1 MKWAF
6 VVCAMVAL
14 SECLIQ
20 VPLEKGKTAREYLE
34 EQGLW
39 EEYRLKY
46 PYNPMAKFDHR
57 FAVGDESMT
66 NDADLAYYGIISIG
80 TPPQSFKVGGI
91 SVKNQIFGL
100 SESEAPFMQYMRADG
115 ILGLAYPRLSASGA
129 TPVFDNMM
137 KEGLVNQDMFSVYL
151 SSNSQQ
157 GSVVTFGGSDPNH
170 YTGSISWIPLSNE
183 LYWQI
188 TVDSVTVNGQ
198 VVACNG
204 GCQAIV
210 DTGTSLIVGPQSSIS
225 NINSY
230 VGASSQNGDYVVNC
244 NSIGQMPDVTFHI
257 HGQEFTIPA
266 SAYVRQSQYYGC
278 RTGFGNGGDSLW
290 ILGDVFIRQYYS
302 IFSRAQNMEEPIAK
316 QLDAGVR
323 YFDLRVARKPHD
335 TNPTRL
341 YFYHGLFT
349 RTDVETILTD
359 INDWAKAHPK
369 EILILALS
377 HFKGFDDTNKS
388 HLHDHLI
395 KFIKNLFGDKLFP
408 STEIPTLKSCW
419 DKGRNVIVSYDY
431 QAAHHPQLWSK
442 ITYYYGNSM
451 KPAEVES
458 KLIQDLAHAWPSKN
472 FFVCGLNLTLPENA
486 SILKYILRLYGNLP
500 SVIRRSLPSMVQ
512 WLKEQALKTHV
523 NIVASDLVTSHDFVS
538 TVVELNYKYQ

>member
-1 MKWAF
+1 MSA
-6 VVCAMVAL
+6 
-14 SECLIQ
+14 
-20 VPLEKGKTAREYLE
+20 EKG
-34 EQGLW
+34 
-39 EEYRLKY
+39 
-46 PYNPMAKFDHR
+46 
-57 FAVGDESMT
+57 EST
-66 NDADLAYYGIISIG
+66 TDI
-80 TPPQSFKVGGI
+80 T
-91 SVKNQIFGL
+91 
-100 SESEAPFMQYMRADG
+100 
-115 ILGLAYPRLSASGA
+115 
-129 TPVFDNMM
+129 
-137 KEGLVNQDMFSVYL
+137 
-151 SSNSQQ
+151 SNSDWMSKLPSKCQNKDLFHLAIP
-157 GSVVTFGGSDPNH
+157 GSH
-170 YTGSISWIPLSNE
+170 
-183 LYWQI
+183 
-188 TVDSVTVNGQ
+188 DSMSYDLD
-198 VVACNG
+198 
-204 GCQAIV
+204 IK
-210 DTGTSLIVGPQSSIS
+210 SSI
-225 NINSY
+225 IE
-230 VGASSQNGDYVVNC
+230 
-244 NSIGQMPDVTFHI
+244 PDVLKRFSKI
-257 HGQEFTIPA
+257 CCARKI
-266 SAYVRQSQYYGC
+266 VRRWATTQ
-278 RTGFGNGGDSLW
+278 
-290 ILGDVFIRQYYS
+290 
-302 IFSRAQNMEEPIAK
+302 EEPIAK